1 MDSQLSLSIVEIV
14 VLMLGAIVLGV
25 TIHFFIASKRSLQ
38 SSSPA
43 AIKQYQKEAE
53 DWKLRYFNEIEI
65 REKELELLRKQLA
78 DSEENNHINSIEAEE
93 TRIRNKKLQAELETL
108 RNQQPLSAPTTT
120 GKAGYMDQLFQA
132 QNNLKEYNDKIS
144 LLLGQIDIIKEAEE
158 QQQEILKSN
167 EALTGEIDELRF
179 KLSQKEKEI
188 NSVRQQQELTA
199 EMKSGLESA
208 YLEFNGLQEK
218 IQKLENQVSGSRKL
232 NLEYEDLKEEHI
244 RMVRDYEEQKHK
256 YQAATQ
262 EIQILQSSLDETEDK
277 LRESNFQ
284 RQQLQKKVAYLE
296 ELNNDMQSVADANK
310 SLQGQLKRIGELE
323 SMLNI
328 LAEEKNELARK
339 QQNA

>member
-1 MDSQLSLSIVEIV
+1 VCDEPTSALDVSVQAQIL
-14 VLMLGAIVLGV
+14 
-25 TIHFFIASKRSLQ
+25 
-38 SSSPA
+38 
-43 AIKQYQKEAE
+43 
-53 DWKLRYFNEIEI
+53 N
-65 REKELELLRKQLA
+65 LL
-78 DSEENNHINSIEAEE
+78 
-93 TRIRNKKLQAELETL
+93 KKLQAELETL
-108 RNQQPLSAPTTT
+108 RNQQPASAPAAPGT
-120 GKAGYMDQLFQA
+120 KAGYMDQLFQA
-132 QNNLKEYNDKIS
+132 QANLKEYNDKIN

-158 QQQEILKSN
+158 KQQEILKSN
-167 EALTGEIDELRF
+167 EALIGEIDELRF

-208 YLEFNGLQEK
+208 YHEFNSLQDK
-218 IQKLENQVSGSRKL
+218 IQKLENQVATSRKL

-244 RMVRDYEEQKHK
+244 RMVRDYEEQKLK

-296 ELNNDMQSVADANK
+296 ELNNDMQAVADANK
-310 SLQGQLKRIGELE
+310 SLEGQLKRIGELE